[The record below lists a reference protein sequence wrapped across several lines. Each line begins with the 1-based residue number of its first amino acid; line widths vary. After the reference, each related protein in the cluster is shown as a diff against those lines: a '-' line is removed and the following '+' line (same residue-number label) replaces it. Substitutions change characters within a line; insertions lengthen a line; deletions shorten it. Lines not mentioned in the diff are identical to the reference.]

1 MQKLRIAVC
10 EDEKTQMDY
19 LCRKLEKFEEENEV
33 RLDIDCYFNAE
44 QLLFEKEDKAQYD
57 IFILDIQL
65 KKMNGMELAKKL
77 RSVDKEAYIVFLT
90 GLREYALEGYEVGAV
105 RYLLKPLK
113 EENLFAALREIC
125 EQETGRRTTY
135 LILENAGKK
144 ILCRDILYVEA
155 DGHYLSFVQEKKT
168 DQCKASLNSMAK
180 ELEEKGFALL
190 RRGLYV
196 NLYHVERIGRQECTL
211 DDGSSLPVSRGCY
224 QNLNQSFIRYY
235 KMERH

>member
-44 QLLFEKEDKAQYD
+44 QILFEKEDKAQYD

-235 KMERH
+235 KTERH

>member
-77 RSVDKEAYIVFLT
+77 RSVDKEVYIVFLT

-235 KMERH
+235 KTERH

>member
-19 LCRKLEKFEEENEV
+19 LCRKLEKYEAENEV
-33 RLDIDCYFNAE
+33 RLDIDCYFSAE
-44 QLLFEKEDKAQYD
+44 QLLFEKEDRAQYD

-77 RSVDKEAYIVFLT
+77 RSTDKDAYIVFLT
-90 GLREYALEGYEVGAV
+90 GLKEYALEGYEVGAV

-113 EENLFAALREIC
+113 EGYLFAALDEIC
-125 EQETGRRTTY
+125 EQENGRQTTY

-155 DGHYLSFVQEKKT
+155 DGHYRSFVQEKKT

-180 ELEEKGFALL
+180 ELAEKGFALL

-235 KMERH
+235 KTERH

>member
-168 DQCKASLNSMAK
+168 NQCKASLNSMAK

-235 KMERH
+235 KTERH

>member
-19 LCRKLEKFEEENEV
+19 LCRKLEKYEAENEV
-33 RLDIDCYFNAE
+33 RLEIDCYFSAE

-65 KKMNGMELAKKL
+65 KKMNGMELARKL
-77 RSVDKEAYIVFLT
+77 RSADKEAHIVFLT

-113 EENLFAALREIC
+113 EERLFAALKEIC

-135 LILENAGKK
+135 LLLENAGKK

-211 DDGSSLPVSRGCY
+211 DDGRSLPVSRGCY

-235 KMERH
+235 KTERH

>member
-180 ELEEKGFALL
+180 ELEEK
-190 RRGLYV
+190 RRT
-196 NLYHVERIGRQECTL
+196 RIRIAQ
-211 DDGSSLPVSRGCY
+211 DRSYR
-224 QNLNQSFIRYY
+224 
-235 KMERH
+235 

>member
-10 EDEKTQMDY
+10 EDEKPQMEY
-19 LCRKLEKFEEENEV
+19 LCRELGKFGAENEV
-33 RLDIDCYFNAE
+33 RLDIDCYFSAE

-57 IFILDIQL
+57 IFVLDIQL
-65 KKMNGMELAKKL
+65 KKMNGMELARKL
-77 RSVDKEAYIVFLT
+77 RSTDKEAHIVFLT
-90 GLREYALEGYEVGAV
+90 GLKEYALEGYEVGAV

-113 EENLFAALREIC
+113 EENLFAALKEIC
-125 EQETGRRTTY
+125 EQEIFRQTMC
-135 LILENAGKK
+135 LILENIGKK

-211 DDGSSLPVSRGCY
+211 DDGSCLPVSRGCY
-224 QNLNQSFIRYY
+224 QNLNQSFICYY
-235 KMERH
+235 KTDRH

>member
-1 MQKLRIAVC
+1 
-10 EDEKTQMDY
+10 
-19 LCRKLEKFEEENEV
+19 
-33 RLDIDCYFNAE
+33 
-44 QLLFEKEDKAQYD
+44 
-57 IFILDIQL
+57 
-65 KKMNGMELAKKL
+65 MNGMELARKL
-77 RSVDKEAYIVFLT
+77 RSADKEAHIVFLT
-90 GLREYALEGYEVGAV
+90 GLKEYALEGYEVGAV

-113 EENLFAALREIC
+113 EENLFAALKEIC

-135 LILENAGKK
+135 LLLANIGKK

-235 KMERH
+235 KTERH